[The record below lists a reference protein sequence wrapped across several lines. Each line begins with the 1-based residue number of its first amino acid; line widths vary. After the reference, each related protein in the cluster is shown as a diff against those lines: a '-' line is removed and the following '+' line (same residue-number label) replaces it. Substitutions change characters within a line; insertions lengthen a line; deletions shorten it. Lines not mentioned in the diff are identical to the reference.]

1 MAQSLPPTDG
11 GVPLPASDDAN
22 ALSERGEAAAV
33 SVGGHNTLVST
44 LSSLIFCSLGGLSAS
59 LSSSAEQEG
68 ASASLPPQLPPPV
81 DDGADVTANNE
92 GGDSLTCDF
101 TNVKSVNEF
110 YPTQEGKSK
119 MQINSFTLNTLN
131 KLETAEQKDHF
142 CRRWRMCAN
151 NSEHANLMVEL
162 HEELAAQEEA
172 RASLAVDDDAS
183 IRSPP
188 SLPKVPADFTNNDTK
203 SLKETL
209 KNHYPVQDGKSKKM
223 IPIGTL
229 KLLDTDAAR
238 HNFCLKWRKCNT
250 VKEQQALKKKCEDAA
265 AAKKKKEKEAKQR
278 SLRAKRK
285 AEKDEKDERKRQKE
299 ERAEAN
305 KKAQAAKKNEAKK
318 RKREEARLKKAAEKE
333 NIVSTCSVVCYSN
346 RYVCHTN

>member
-11 GVPLPASDDAN
+11 GVPLPANDDAN

-33 SVGGHNTLVST
+33 SVGGHNTLVSV

-81 DDGADVTANNE
+81 DDEAGVSANNE
-92 GGDSLTCDF
+92 GGDSVSCDF

-119 MQINSFTLNTLN
+119 
-131 KLETAEQKDHF
+131 KKDHF

-162 HEELAAQEEA
+162 REELAAQEEA
-172 RASLAVDDDAS
+172 RASLAVDNDAS

-188 SLPKVPADFTNNDTK
+188 SLPVVPADFTDNDTK

-209 KNHYPVQDGKSKKM
+209 KSHYPVLDGKSKKM

-229 KLLDTDAAR
+229 KLLDTDAAK

-278 SLRAKRK
+278 NLRAKRK
-285 AEKDEKDERKRQKE
+285 AEKDEKDEVKRQKE

-318 RKREEARLKKAAEKE
+318 RKRAEAQAKKAAEKE

-346 RYVCHTN
+346 RVVCHTH